1 MITHFIGWDV
11 GIRISWA
18 HLFIIGCQPQCPLF
32 NFISENH
39 VEKLNILCFYV
50 LQNLMF
56 IASVNSNIN
65 PIFVL
70 KNNATSSRTKLPKLK
85 EAFTSLKSSP
95 TLIAGPFIS
104 ERILTCIVG

>member
-1 MITHFIGWDV
+1 M
-11 GIRISWA
+11 
-18 HLFIIGCQPQCPLF
+18 
-32 NFISENH
+32 
-39 VEKLNILCFYV
+39 NILCFYV